1 MPIFN
6 PCQFFKWPSIPQIA
20 RDMKKDYVLIKGMG
34 LALTYGHFSM
44 AFQEDNEAERKTAA

>member
-1 MPIFN
+1 LPIFN